1 MFLQPAELV
10 GGILPGAKPSDPD
23 RATTNYL
30 GLDVCSVGAADG
42 KNTST
47 SQGPINFVRIAY
59 RTSSAVDET
68 PSLRIAEAR

>member
-1 MFLQPAELV
+1 ME
-10 GGILPGAKPSDPD
+10 ILPGAEPSDIPIEQPQ
-23 RATTNYL
+23 NYWV
-30 GLDVCSVGAADG
+30 LDVCFAGAADG

-59 RTSSAVDET
+59 RTSSAVDDT